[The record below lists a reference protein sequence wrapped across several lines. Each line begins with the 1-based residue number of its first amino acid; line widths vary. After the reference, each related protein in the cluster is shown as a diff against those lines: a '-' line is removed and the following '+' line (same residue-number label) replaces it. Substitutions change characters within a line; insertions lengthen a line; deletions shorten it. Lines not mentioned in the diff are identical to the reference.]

1 MYSPPVGGAARRP
14 SATIDK
20 QNTSNRRF
28 IIYGEEDYLCGNDL
42 WQMVGRDSPS
52 APDLCRRGADA
63 PSRRNEQPNGPG
75 GGPSPGHPLPFWID
89 FSPREVVPSLPP
101 PNQCEP
107 IAANQCF
114 CRERTR
120 IIVRGH

>member
-1 MYSPPVGGAARRP
+1 MYSPPVGGAARRL

-52 APDLCRRGADA
+52 APDLCRRRADA
-63 PSRRNEQPNGPG
+63 PSRRNEQANGPG
-75 GGPSPGHPLPFWID
+75 AGRLQVILTILDPL
-89 FSPREVVPSLPP
+89 L
-101 PNQCEP
+101 
-107 IAANQCF
+107 
-114 CRERTR
+114 RTR
-120 IIVRGH
+120 GRPKFAASGSARTYRRQRALLPAAGANY